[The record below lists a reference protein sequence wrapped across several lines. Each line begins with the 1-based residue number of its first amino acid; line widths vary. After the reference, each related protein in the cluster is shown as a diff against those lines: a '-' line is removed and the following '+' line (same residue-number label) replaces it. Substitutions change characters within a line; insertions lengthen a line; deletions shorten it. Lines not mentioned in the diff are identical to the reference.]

1 MAETRSVAM
10 TPIPFVDS
18 DIAQHG
24 DIRAGD
30 VVLAFLSGGGP
41 GRLAQ
46 MGITGGSGT
55 WSRLR
60 QLPGGGSDYAGSVLL
75 GKVATADESTV
86 DYTANFGTGNL
97 AGTATVLV
105 VRAATL
111 SGIVIET
118 SSGDDAIAP
127 AATPSSAAGM
137 EIRYGVSFAV
147 GAIAWRQFTGYDGA
161 DIQADDFVSAAI
173 AVRQF
178 WSSAAVGALDMQ
190 PTPSDFDEHAFT
202 ILLKAAGSGGGQA
215 PDPPTFPASTPGKGE
230 SDVRVTIHDLL
241 TGAYVDDIAPSG
253 LVLSK
258 YASEV
263 GSWRGRLDLSE
274 RREAARINRIFPA
287 DPAEL
292 VSGPGRLV
300 AHTWLS
306 GVLWGVH
313 WLHTVETQQDGR
325 TAPYMQVV
333 GSTLDA
339 YLLSVALEEELAL
352 GDDQIANARDW
363 ITHVQSTP
371 GSNIGLGLMPG
382 LSGVVRPLTGKPG
395 PGVTYGRILQDYA
408 RQANGFETV
417 VNARQVDGA
426 IIRSWEW
433 GAPKIVG
440 SGVHLFE
447 QGEDGGTITGW
458 REVRSALSGGTRWG
472 AWGGTPE
479 QEDATEPSEPVRGA
493 LVTTP
498 HVAAGW
504 PIIDQRPV
512 HPGNS
517 IIQSEI
523 DNYAVYWAN
532 TAPGAPSVFTFDA
545 VIGPGSTLGPNSI
558 GDTVRAILDNPRYP
572 RRADGSASFDRSARL
587 LGWELTVA
595 DRSQAGKDKIR
606 LVTESEVATG

>member
-1 MAETRSVAM
+1 MAEVRSVAM
-10 TPIPFVDS
+10 TPIPFQES
-18 DIAQHG
+18 DIAEHG

-41 GRLAQ
+41 GQLSQ
-46 MGITGGSGT
+46 MRISGGSGT
-55 WSRLR
+55 WARLR
-60 QLPGGGSDYAGSVLL
+60 QLPGGGTDYAGSVLM
-75 GKVATADESTV
+75 GKVATADETST
-86 DYTANFGTGNL
+86 DYTASFGAGNL
-97 AGTATVLV
+97 AGVATVLV

-118 SSGDDAIAP
+118 SSDDDAIAP

-137 EIRYGVSFAV
+137 EIRYGVSFALEP
-147 GAIAWRQFTGYDGA
+147 IAWRQLPGYDGA
-161 DIQADDFVSAAI
+161 DIQADTFVSAAI
-173 AVRQF
+173 AVKQF
-178 WSSAAVGALDMQ
+178 WSSAAVPALDMQ
-190 PTPSDFDEHAFT
+190 PTPSTYDEHAFT
-202 ILLKAAGSGGGQA
+202 VLLKAAGSGGGQA

-230 SDVRVTIHDLL
+230 SHVRVTIHDAR
-241 TGAYVDDIAPSG
+241 TGDYIDDIAPSG

-258 YASEV
+258 YASEP
-263 GSWRGRLDLSE
+263 GSWRGRLDLAE
-274 RREAARINRIFPA
+274 RREAARINAIFPA
-287 DPAEL
+287 DPADL
-292 VSGPGRLV
+292 TSGPGRLV

-313 WLHTVETQQDGR
+313 WLHTTETAQDSRGNV
-325 TAPYMQVV
+325 YMQVV

-339 YLLSVALEEELAL
+339 YLLSVALEEEIAY
-352 GDDQIANARDW
+352 GDDQIANARDL
-363 ITHVQSTP
+363 ITHMQATP
-371 GSNIGLGLMPG
+371 GSNIGLGLMSG

-408 RQANGFETV
+408 RQHDGFEHV
-417 VNARQVDGA
+417 VNARVVDGS

-433 GAPKIVG
+433 GAPKLVG
-440 SGVHLFE
+440 SGVHSFE

-479 QEDATEPSEPVRGA
+479 QEDATEPSEPIRGA

-504 PIIDQRPV
+504 PIIDQRPA

-517 IIQSEI
+517 TIQSEI
-523 DNYAVYWAN
+523 DNYAIYWAN

-558 GDTVRAILDNPRYP
+558 GDTVRAVLDNPRYP
-572 RRADGSASFDRSARL
+572 IRADGSASFDRSQRL

-595 DRSQAGKDKIR
+595 DRDQAGKDRIK
-606 LVTESEVATG
+606 LVTESEVAGP